1 MVFREWVRW
10 KDGVQT
16 PETESFPVSMYHGK
30 EVESPYGICFKSLLL
45 SDWQLLVMKEEKKT
59 QLIGNE
65 F

>member
-1 MVFREWVRW
+1 
-10 KDGVQT
+10 
-16 PETESFPVSMYHGK
+16 MYYGK